1 MICRAHN
8 VRGLLL
14 PKSMKSMKRRAILVG
29 LLTISL
35 VAAVLVSY
43 AVPNLA
49 KPNGAEMREFR
60 HSKFTDEGLRELHS
74 KVQAAEDER
83 RAANEKVVNEA
94 EAAVYASIAEC
105 SAKIDDPAYRAR
117 HPEGCP
123 RPPSPMCPMRERTT
137 DEAVEQVVMGGC
149 GFVST
154 VWEARYAR
162 CLP

>member
-1 MICRAHN
+1 
-8 VRGLLL
+8 
-14 PKSMKSMKRRAILVG
+14 MKSMKRRAILVG
-29 LLTISL
+29 LLTISV
-35 VAAVLVSY
+35 VAAVLVGY

-49 KPNGAEMREFR
+49 KPNSAEMREFR
-60 HSKFTDEGLRELHS
+60 LSKFTDEGLRELHS
-74 KVQAAEDER
+74 KMQAADDER
-83 RAANEKVVNEA
+83 RAANEKVVKEA

-123 RPPSPMCPMRERTT
+123 RPPSPMRPMRERTT
-137 DEAVEQVVMGGC
+137 DEAVEQAVMGRC

-154 VWEARYAR
+154 VWEARHAG